1 MQHEYDSLMDN
12 HTWELVD
19 LSADRTVV
27 NSLWTCNIKSNT

>member
-12 HTWELVD
+12 GTWELVY

-27 NSLWTCNIKSNT
+27 NNM